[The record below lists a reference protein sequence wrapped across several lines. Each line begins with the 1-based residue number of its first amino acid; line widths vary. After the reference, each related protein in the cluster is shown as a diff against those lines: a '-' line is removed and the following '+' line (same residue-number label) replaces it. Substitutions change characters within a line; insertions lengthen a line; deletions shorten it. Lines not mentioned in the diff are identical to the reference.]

1 MAFAK
6 NYIADTLALAVITE
20 TVAEKNAL
28 IPGVTVKSDLSGLVQ
43 AGTAEY
49 YFNLAPLVADVTAG
63 DDFNTNNVGSK
74 KAVMPLTSGLHVDE
88 KVPNVAVDAISADL
102 LPDVMAKASIAIS
115 NRLGAKF
122 VDALT
127 QLSQPRTFASGLSI
141 YDAIVDAMGTFA
153 EADSINV
160 GGVADTSY
168 SNAVN
173 GIQPNFIMVGNVGRS
188 KLFKTDAFQRTI
200 NATGEIRVIGEILGL
215 TVVYAQDLT
224 GPDFIMGYAEGIA
237 FPFSI
242 NTLRVVD
249 SEQFNGVRVQ
259 AEIGYPVQAAPVGQ
273 NPGVWSFAILPIDS
287 HALKFTELA
296 PE

>member
-20 TVAEKNAL
+20 TVAAKNAL
-28 IPGVTVKSDLSGLVQ
+28 IPEVTVKGELSGLVQ
-43 AGTAEY
+43 ANVAEY
-49 YFNLAPLVADVTAG
+49 YFNLAPNVADVTAG
-63 DDFNTNNVGSK
+63 DDFSTTNVGTK
-74 KAVMPLTSGLHVDE
+74 KAVMPLTAGLHVDE

-122 VDALT
+122 VDALV
-127 QLSQPRTFASGLSI
+127 QLSQSETYANGLSM
-141 YDAIVDAMGTFA
+141 YDAIVDAMGTFGGA
-153 EADSINV
+153 NSVKV
-160 GGVADTSY
+160 GGVADTTY
-168 SNAVN
+168 SNRVN
-173 GIQPNFIMVGNVGRS
+173 GIQPNFIMVGDVGRA
-188 KLFKTDAFQRTI
+188 KLLKTDAFQRTI
-200 NATGEIRVIGEILGL
+200 NATGQIRIIGDILGL

-224 GPDFIMGYAEGIA
+224 GPDFIMGYSEGIA

-273 NPGVWSFAILPIDS
+273 NPGVWSYAILPIDS
-287 HALKFTELA
+287 HAIKFTELA